1 MSRLAPFSVL
11 FALSAPLAAAPDWKA
26 VEPMLAA
33 KCYECHNADKMKG
46 DVDLKQF
53 AANPDVSLN
62 FKLWADVKDTI
73 DNGDMPPRKAK
84 QLTSEEK
91 AGITGWVQH
100 SLDVLAE
107 AKSGDPGPVTMR
119 RLTNAEYDNTLRD
132 LTGRDYALAKE
143 FQTDGG
149 GGEGFTNTGDVL
161 FMSPAAIDKYFAA
174 ARKLSEHATIM
185 PGTGIPVS
193 STRA

>member
-1 MSRLAPFSVL
+1 MPLNTRHLALAEFVVAASS
-11 FALSAPLAAAPDWKA
+11 LSAAPDWKQ

-46 DVDLKQF
+46 DVDLKKF
-53 AANPDVSLN
+53 AANPDVPVN
-62 FKLWADVKDTI
+62 FQIWNTVKDTI

-100 SLDVLAE
+100 SLDLLAE

-119 RLTNAEYDNTLRD
+119 RLTNAEYDYTIRD
-132 LTGRDYALAKE
+132 LTGRDSSLARA
-143 FQTDGG
+143 
-149 GGEGFTNTGDVL
+149 
-161 FMSPAAIDKYFAA
+161 SPIP
-174 ARKLSEHATIM
+174 ATCF
-185 PGTGIPVS
+185 S
-193 STRA
+193 